1 MATNVFK
8 GPSTTSIPRSDGRIV
23 RVPLD
28 KSDIGARK
36 SHIAGTLPKNDYSIA
51 HVGKK

>member
-8 GPSTTSIPRSDGRIV
+8 GPSQTSIPRSDARIV
-23 RVPLD
+23 RVPFD

-36 SHIAGTLPKNDYSIA
+36 SHISGTLPKNDMSIS